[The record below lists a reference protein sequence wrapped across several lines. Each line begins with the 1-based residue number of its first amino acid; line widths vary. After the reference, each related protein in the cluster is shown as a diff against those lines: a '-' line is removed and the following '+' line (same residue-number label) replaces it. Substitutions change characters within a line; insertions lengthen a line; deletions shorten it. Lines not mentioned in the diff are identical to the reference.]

1 MELLILIVERSKV
14 NKMTD
19 NIKEALQYSVELAG
33 REEKVI
39 TDVNGQEW
47 YDKRKFDL
55 EELKERKYYPE
66 RLHLRTLSSLVEY
79 VLSGLNGLLDRKL
92 IVVVDNPKEV
102 YVYTEDDERA
112 RRTTLGIC
120 EAIVPDFS
128 FDRYYDME
136 SFNIALQSRF
146 VDVDDRSLVIDYAS
160 KISIEN
166 GADIEDD
173 GVSQV
178 TTIKNGV
185 ASKGKAKAPN
195 PVTLAPYRT
204 FSEVEQ
210 PSSKFVFRIN
220 KEGHLALFEADGG
233 AWRLDAVNN
242 VADFLKEHFADYDNI
257 TVLA

>member
-1 MELLILIVERSKV
+1 
-14 NKMTD
+14 MTD

-33 REEKVI
+33 KEDKIIV
-39 TDVNGQEW
+39 DKDGKQW
-47 YDKRKFDL
+47 YDSNKFNLREL
-55 EELKERKYYPE
+55 EEDKRYPSK
-66 RLHLRTLSSLVEY
+66 LHLTTLKSLVDY
-79 VLSGLNGLLDRKL
+79 IKSGLNGLLEQKL
-92 IVVVDNPKEV
+92 IVVVDNPREV
-102 YVYTEDDERA
+102 YVYTENDEREK
-112 RRTTLGIC
+112 RTTLINC
-120 EAIVPDFS
+120 EAVVPSFS
-128 FDRYYDME
+128 FDSYYDTE
-136 SFNIALQSRF
+136 NFNIALQSRF
-146 VDVDDRSLVIDYAS
+146 VDVDDRQLIIDYAS
-160 KISIEN
+160 KIVIEN

-242 VADFLKEHFADYDNI
+242 VADFLTAAFDELDNI

>member
-1 MELLILIVERSKV
+1 
-14 NKMTD
+14 MTE
-19 NIKEALQYSVELAG
+19 NIKEALVYAVDLAN
-33 REEKVI
+33 EQQIII
-39 TDVNGQEW
+39 TDNNNKEW
-47 YDKRKFDL
+47 YDRNKFSL
-55 EELKERKYYPE
+55 EELKERRYYPE
-66 RLHLRTLSSLVEY
+66 VLRLSTLTSLVDY
-79 VLSGLNGLLDRKL
+79 VKSGLNGLLEQKL

-102 YVYTEDDERA
+102 YVYTENDDREK
-112 RRTTLGIC
+112 RTTLVNC
-120 EAIVPDFS
+120 EAIVPSFS

-146 VDVDDRSLVIDYAS
+146 VDSDDRSLVIDYAS
-160 KISIEN
+160 KISIEK

-173 GVSQV
+173 GVSQI

-210 PSSKFVFRIN
+210 PSSKFVFRIDKN
-220 KEGHLALFEADGG
+220 GGLALFEADGG

-242 VADFLKEHFADYDNI
+242 IADFLTAAFVGLDNI